1 MDICLSRKGEIR
13 GSVKKSGSREIVA
26 FCSMPLV
33 ALLLLHASCYYRRR
47 DVICTRLKEMTSF
60 IVMDVLERAQEIE
73 RAGES
78 VIHLEVGEPDFNT
91 PEAVKN
97 AAIEALRRGDTHYT
111 HSLGTPELREAVCNY
126 YASTYGV
133 KNIDPDQVI
142 VTSGTSPAFL
152 VAMGAILECGE
163 EVILSNPHYAC
174 HPNFVRFL
182 EAVPKMIP
190 VYEEDGFQY
199 RPESI
204 RAALT
209 PKTKAILINSPAN
222 PTGNLLGADRMAEI
236 ADMGRLILSDEIY
249 HGLVYEG
256 RALSVLEFTDN
267 CIVFNGFSKLFAM
280 TGWRLGYMIVPKY
293 LIRPIQK
300 MVQNFFIS
308 ANSVAQAAGLVALTD
323 PSVRQDVA
331 RMLDTYNKR
340 RQYIIPRL
348 REIGFGIT
356 VEPTGAFYVLAN
368 ARRFT
373 NDSYSFAFEV
383 LENAK
388 VGITPGVDFG
398 SNAEGYVRL
407 SYANSLENI
416 SEGLNR
422 LERYLASREQ
432 GTKGRLQ
439 QTSAASR

>member
-1 MDICLSRKGEIR
+1 MIC
-13 GSVKKSGSREIVA
+13 
-26 FCSMPLV
+26 
-33 ALLLLHASCYYRRR
+33 RR
-47 DVICTRLKEMTSF
+47 LEQMTSF
-60 IVMDVLERAQEIE
+60 IVMDVLERAQEME

-97 AAIEALRRGDTHYT
+97 SAIEALSRGDTHYT
-111 HSLGTPELREAVCNY
+111 HSLGTPRLREAICNY
-126 YASTYGV
+126 YEQTYGV
-133 KNIDPDQVI
+133 RNLDPGRVI

-152 VAMGAILECGE
+152 LAMSAILECGE

-199 RPESI
+199 RPEAI
-204 RAALT
+204 KAALT
-209 PKTKAILINSPAN
+209 PRTKAILINSPAN
-222 PTGNLLGADRMAEI
+222 PTGNLLEADRMAEI
-236 ADMGRLILSDEIY
+236 ADLGRLILSDEIY

-256 RALSVLEFTDN
+256 RARSVLEFTEN

-280 TGWRLGYMIVPKY
+280 TGWRLGYLIAPEYM
-293 LIRPIQK
+293 IRPIQK

-308 ANSVAQAAGLVALTD
+308 ANSVAQAAGYTALTD
-323 PSVRQDVA
+323 PSVAQQVA
-331 RMLDTYNKR
+331 KMRETYNR
-340 RQYIIPRL
+340 RRRYMIARL

-356 VEPTGAFYVLAN
+356 VEPTGAFYVFAN

-373 NDSYSFAFEV
+373 DDSYSFAFEV
-383 LENAK
+383 LEKAK
-388 VGITPGVDFG
+388 VGVTPGVDFG
-398 SNAEGYVRL
+398 SNAEGYVRF

-416 SEGLNR
+416 TEGLDR
-422 LERYLASREQ
+422 IERYLKSR
-432 GTKGRLQ
+432 
-439 QTSAASR
+439 